1 MSAQHEFAAAWDRL
15 SNRDLKAIAVIGRN
29 LKLIKICPELM
40 GILMAATDLQI
51 EHSKSL
57 KTKPVRMMPL
67 ETFKNSQV
75 VAAYQCSLAIEAAL
89 KTVSGKAEEWAELL
103 RQCICTELCARLEAF
118 DIATSAEMN

>member
-1 MSAQHEFAAAWDRL
+1 MTAQHEFAAAWDRL

-40 GILMAATDLQI
+40 GVLMAATDLQI

-57 KTKPVRMMPL
+57 KTKPSRMMPL
-67 ETFKNSQV
+67 ETFTNKQV
-75 VAAYQCSLAIEAAL
+75 ISAYQCSLAIEIAL
-89 KTVSGKAEEWAELL
+89 KAVSGKGEEWAGLL